1 MLQDLSTPLYV
12 LFGAACVT
20 LLTRVRWPKVP
31 LPQIWWPRFKVQTE
45 HQICHGIRVTDIV
58 LSVSGQ
64 RRRGT
69 NAGNSQPAFEGAVYL
84 VWKRKK

>member
-1 MLQDLSTPLYV
+1 MLQDLSSPLYV
-12 LFGAACVT
+12 LLGATLVT
-20 LLTRVRWPKVP
+20 LLTRIPWPKVA
-31 LPQIWWPRFKVQTE
+31 LPRISWPKIKVQTE
-45 HQICHGIRVTDIV
+45 RRTCHGIRVTDIV

-69 NAGNSQPAFEGAVYL
+69 NTGNSEPAFEGAVYL